1 MKIRP
6 LITLLSI
13 TIFLITACNDK
24 KDTTRWY
31 KGNLHTHSYW
41 SDGDEFPEMI
51 MDWYKS
57 HGYHFVA
64 LSDHNILAQGE
75 KWKNISTSI
84 IREKGFE
91 KYLEKYGED
100 WVVYKEDSSG
110 ISVKLKTFEEYV
122 PLFEE
127 KEKFHI
133 LQGEEITTGF
143 EDKPIHINASNIQHL
158 ITPKGGA
165 NVTEVMQNNIDAV
178 WEQRKKTGIPILPH
192 INHPNFHYGISAQD
206 IIGLKGERFFE
217 VYNGHPYVHNLG
229 DSAHISTEEMWDVI
243 NLAYFKNSQPLI
255 YGIATDD
262 SHSYHQFGAEYS
274 NAGRGWVMV
283 SAEAL
288 HADSLVNAMEQGQF
302 YASTGVVLKNIG
314 FSGNKLTIEVTPES
328 GTDYEIQF
336 IGATRNENMP
346 GILQKGSGNT
356 GEFLLTEEHLF
367 VRAKIIS
374 TKLKENPNV
383 EGEFEVA
390 WSQPISFSD

>member
-1 MKIRP
+1 MKINRFV
-6 LITLLSI
+6 TF
-13 TIFLITACNDK
+13 FLIIILLNTTCSSK
-24 KDTTRWY
+24 KETRRWY

-64 LSDHNILAQGE
+64 LSDHNILAEGE

-84 IREKGFE
+84 IREKGFK

-127 KEKFHI
+127 AEKFHI
-133 LQGEEITTGF
+133 LQGEEITTSFGK
-143 EDKPIHINASNIQHL
+143 KPIHINASNIQHL
-158 ITPKGGA
+158 IIPKDGA

-178 WEQRKKTGIPILPH
+178 LEQREKTGVPILPH

-217 VYNGHPYVHNLG
+217 VYNGHPHVRNLG

-243 NLAYFKNSQPLI
+243 NLAYFKNNQPLI

-262 SHSYHQFGAEYS
+262 SHSYHQFGTEYS

-283 SAEAL
+283 AAKAL
-288 HADSLVNAMEQGQF
+288 QADSLINAMERGEF
-302 YASTGVVLKNIG
+302 YASTGVVLKDVDY
-314 FSGNKLTIEVTPES
+314 SHHQLTIEVAPEP
-328 GTDYEIQF
+328 GIEYEIQF
-336 IGATRNENMP
+336 IGANNQENQAN
-346 GILQKGSGNT
+346 ILKKESGNIA
-356 GEFLLTEEHLF
+356 EFTITEEHQF
-367 VRAKIIS
+367 VRAKVIS

-383 EGEFEVA
+383 EGEYEVA
-390 WSQPISFSD
+390 WTQPVRYIN

>member
-1 MKIRP
+1 MKTSRFV
-6 LITLLSI
+6 TL
-13 TIFLITACNDK
+13 FLITILLNTACSSK
-24 KDTTRWY
+24 KEIKRWY

-57 HGYHFVA
+57 NGYHFVA
-64 LSDHNILAQGE
+64 LSDHNILAEGE

-84 IREKGFE
+84 IREKGFK

-127 KEKFHI
+127 AEKFHI
-133 LQGEEITTGF
+133 LQGEEITTSFG
-143 EDKPIHINASNIQHL
+143 DKPIHINASNIQHL

-178 WEQRKKTGIPILPH
+178 WEQREKTGVPILPH
-192 INHPNFHYGISAQD
+192 INHPNFHYGVSAQD

-217 VYNGHPYVHNLG
+217 VYNGHPHVHNLG

-243 NLAYFKNSQPLI
+243 NLAYFKNNQPLI

-262 SHSYHQFGAEYS
+262 SHSYHQFGIEYS

-283 SAEAL
+283 SAKVL
-288 HADSLVNAMEQGQF
+288 QADSLVNAMERGDF
-302 YASTGVVLKNIG
+302 YASTGVVLKDIDY
-314 FSGNKLTIEVTPES
+314 SHHKLTIEVAPEA
-328 GTDYEIQF
+328 GIEYEIQF
-336 IGATRNENMP
+336 IGATNNENGA
-346 GILQKGSGNT
+346 GILKKESGNT
-356 GEFLLTEEHLF
+356 GEFMLTEEHQF
-367 VRAKIIS
+367 VRAKVIS

-383 EGEFEVA
+383 EGEYEVA
-390 WSQPISFSD
+390 WTQPVRYIN